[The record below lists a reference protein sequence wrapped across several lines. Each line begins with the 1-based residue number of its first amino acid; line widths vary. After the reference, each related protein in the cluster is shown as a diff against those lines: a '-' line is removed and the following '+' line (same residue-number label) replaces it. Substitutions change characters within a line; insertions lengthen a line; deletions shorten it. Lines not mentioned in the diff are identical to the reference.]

1 MMLVLKGLYA
11 IVDAECISTDKLVDR
26 VMEVLSAGVKIL
38 QYRDKINNQD
48 TRHTIARKL
57 KALTIKHQAILII
70 NDDASLAK
78 TVDADGVHL
87 GNNDSSISAAKN
99 LLGPNKIIGASCYNR
114 FENAPLA
121 VAAGAS
127 YIAFGSFFNSTT
139 KPSAPRAC
147 IELITRA
154 KKELNIPVCAIGGIT
169 KDNVMPLLNAGVDM
183 IAVISAIFS
192 TPNPKHSV
200 DEYLTLLQKFD
211 LTA

>member
-1 MMLVLKGLYA
+1 MSALKGLYA
-11 IVDAECISTDKLVDR
+11 IADAECISTDKLANR
-26 VMEVLSAGVKIL
+26 VAEVLSAGVKIL

-57 KALTIKHQAILII
+57 NALAKKHQAILII

-78 TVDADGVHL
+78 TIDADGVHL
-87 GNNDSSISAAKN
+87 GKNDSSISAAIN

-139 KPSAPRAC
+139 KHCAPRAS

-169 KDNVMPLLNAGVDM
+169 KDNVIPLLNAGVDM
-183 IAVISAIFS
+183 IAVISTIFS
-192 TPNPKHSV
+192 SSNLKRTV
-200 DEYLTLLQKFD
+200 DEYLTLLKKFD
-211 LTA
+211 LTV